1 MGGKPSN
8 LSGQSMAPDGPPHS
22 EPTMG
27 NMAGNQQQG
36 DQDQDVQDASAQEN
50 LDHEVLDRQPTIS
63 DQTVGPSQQEQ
74 EGSTSTSTP
83 QPPTQ
88 EYPGTSTSAT
98 GEEINSNNYPAG
110 STTGS
115 GSGSCANL
123 VPKQSPSPTKSDYT
137 DAREYQEGPPDC
149 ATATSEREDTVPAT
163 PRLPQIEFQPPTP
176 DINTNATSEQ
186 ENEENGQQ
194 SPTDDVLVG
203 LGISG
208 VSFSFSEVVQ
218 EELQGPDGTSIDNET
233 GVQTDQQEALQ
244 SAAAEIVAEV
254 AAEVAAEV
262 VAEAVAAAAA
272 FLEWSNQPQPPPV
285 QGYAEL
291 EADTDTDSEDGSEG
305 GLVLEQTD
313 IDTTD
318 GDGDDDGHGQLEEES
333 PLPSDPAPALIP
345 AQIETDREAQIGTN
359 ASTSPN
365 NITPGSD
372 SHSNSPSDP
381 DNGSHMVNE
390 SGSPSDEAVDGGA
403 SLSLSLSKSEPEPE
417 REPHSNSTAVT
428 AQHQDRLL
436 SLQSFSLPILSQ
448 PPSLSLPVPPPP
460 PPLSP
465 PLSLPSP
472 PLSPPASPSPPVNA
486 TATVTVTATASDY
499 ISSPPDPAT
508 SQNIPSFSPS
518 HHHQPSDLRAGPQQE
533 LPLPPPVAAPPARLF
548 TIPIRLRSA
557 AQLEQK
563 EQPDSNMSSNPNPA
577 HNGNGNGN
585 MPSHGGARNGNDLT
599 EEEIRRIMMEDD
611 DFDPI
616 PAEYRQGAG
625 TGNQFTPASHALNMA
640 PQQSPYTTNQALQ
653 PYNGRGGGQPG
664 PSSMGMAY
672 TQVPTSNTF
681 GYHLGSLH
689 QPPLAYDRR
698 NTPAMPHASYNM
710 GPSADPRLAYPP
722 PTGPRGRGASPY
734 VTPTIA
740 AALHTCLLPVQTRV
754 QAMLAL
760 VAALHSINQVKW
772 LVARGMSSPARGATV
787 GNVGRQSANQGGQGP
802 APGGRP
808 GGISGQVQDGQQG
821 DNGDAEDSTGG
832 VSLSRDGN
840 GDGEWNSRWN

>member
-98 GEEINSNNYPAG
+98 EEEINSNNYPAG

-115 GSGSCANL
+115 GSGSSANL

-218 EELQGPDGTSIDNET
+218 EELRGPDDTSIDNET

-272 FLEWSNQPQPPPV
+272 FLEWSGQPQPPPV

-372 SHSNSPSDP
+372 SHSNSPSDL

-390 SGSPSDEAVDGGA
+390 SGSPNDEAVDGGV
-403 SLSLSLSKSEPEPE
+403 SLSLSLSKPEPEPE
-417 REPHSNSTAVT
+417 PEPEPHSNSTAVT

-436 SLQSFSLPILSQ
+436 SLS
-448 PPSLSLPVPPPP
+448 SLSLPV
-460 PPLSP
+460 LSP
-465 PLSLPSP
+465 PPSP

-486 TATVTVTATASDY
+486 TATVTATATASDY

-557 AQLEQK
+557 AQLEQT

-585 MPSHGGARNGNDLT
+585 MPSHGGVRSGNDLT

-625 TGNQFTPASHALNMA
+625 AGNQFTPASHAPNMA
-640 PQQSPYTTNQALQ
+640 PQQSPYTTDQAMH
-653 PYNGRGGGQPG
+653 PYNGRGGGQAG

-740 AALHTCLLPVQTRV
+740 AGQLVQYGTPPAHNNSPAYVSPAR
-754 QAMLAL
+754 ANAR
-760 VAALHSINQVKW
+760 AGHASAGGASPFNQPGQM
-772 LVARGMSSPARGATV
+772 AGSRGMSSPARGATV
-787 GNVGRQSANQGGQGP
+787 GNVGRHSANQGGQGS
-802 APGGRP
+802 APGGHP

-821 DNGDAEDSTGG
+821 DNDAEDTTGG

>member
-98 GEEINSNNYPAG
+98 EEEINSNNYPAG

-115 GSGSCANL
+115 GSGSSANL

-218 EELQGPDGTSIDNET
+218 EELRGPDDTSIDNET

-244 SAAAEIVAEV
+244 SAAAEIIAEV

-272 FLEWSNQPQPPPV
+272 FLEWSGQPQPPPV

-372 SHSNSPSDP
+372 SHSNSPSDL

-390 SGSPSDEAVDGGA
+390 SGSPNDEAVDGGV
-403 SLSLSLSKSEPEPE
+403 SLSLSLSKPEPEPE
-417 REPHSNSTAVT
+417 PEPEPHSNSTAVT

-436 SLQSFSLPILSQ
+436 SLS
-448 PPSLSLPVPPPP
+448 SLSLPV
-460 PPLSP
+460 LSP
-465 PLSLPSP
+465 PPSP

-508 SQNIPSFSPS
+508 SQNISSFSPS
-518 HHHQPSDLRAGPQQE
+518 HHHQPSDLRTGPQQE

-557 AQLEQK
+557 AQLEQT
-563 EQPDSNMSSNPNPA
+563 EQPDSNMSSNPNPDR
-577 HNGNGNGN
+577 NGNGNGN

-625 TGNQFTPASHALNMA
+625 AGNQFTPASHAPNMA
-640 PQQSPYTTNQALQ
+640 PQQSPYTTDQAMH
-653 PYNGRGGGQPG
+653 PYNGRGGGQAG
-664 PSSMGMAY
+664 QSSMGMAY
-672 TQVPTSNTF
+672 AQAPTSNTF
-681 GYHLGSLH
+681 MYHLGSLH
-689 QPPLAYDRR
+689 QPR

-710 GPSADPRLAYPP
+710 GSSADPRLAYPP

-740 AALHTCLLPVQTRV
+740 AGQLVQYGTPPAHNNSPAYVSPAR
-754 QAMLAL
+754 ANAR
-760 VAALHSINQVKW
+760 AGHASAGGASPFNQPGQM
-772 LVARGMSSPARGATV
+772 AGSRGMSSPARGATV
-787 GNVGRQSANQGGQGP
+787 GNVGRHSANQGGQGS
-802 APGGRP
+802 APGGHP

-821 DNGDAEDSTGG
+821 DNDAEDTTGG